1 MVEKIVLK
9 INLNYK
15 SLSHPTIILSSGV
28 EGDGGIF
35 GISFLN
41 LADIGPGYPHPRPN
55 ELVQRIGR
63 SGGL

>member
-15 SLSHPTIILSSGV
+15 SLSHPTVILSSGV

-35 GISFLN
+35 WIST
-41 LADIGPGYPHPRPN
+41 HSQ
-55 ELVQRIGR
+55 LVMPKFFYIFY
-63 SGGL
+63 